1 MHAPSPIRCALA
13 LSLIGHGTLLLF
25 LRRVHLMFF
34 DESFHDSLE
43 ESSVSLGSLCGVG
56 IPEDQMSQLVEA
68 VPTQRGIG
76 S

>member
-1 MHAPSPIRCALA
+1 
-13 LSLIGHGTLLLF
+13 
-25 LRRVHLMFF
+25 MFF